1 LITTSL
7 FIIFETR
14 HFAMAENLIIAQS
27 TSKEERYQVLVP
39 QIEALT
45 AGEPDLIAN
54 LSNIAAALR
63 QTMNFFWVGFY
74 IVKNNELV
82 LGPFQ
87 GPIACTRIAFGKGV
101 CGASWKE
108 GRTIIV
114 PDVDEFPGHIACS
127 SDSKSEIVLP
137 AMKNGEV
144 ALVLD
149 VDSDQLNDFD
159 ETDKLYLSKVIS
171 MIEKMV

>member
-1 LITTSL
+1 
-7 FIIFETR
+7 
-14 HFAMAENLIIAQS
+14 MAENLIIAQS
-27 TSKEERYQVLVP
+27 IDKAERYKTLVP

-45 AGEPDLIAN
+45 DGEPDLIAN

-63 QTMNFFWVGFY
+63 QPMNFFWVGFY
-74 IVKNNELV
+74 LVKNNELV

-87 GPIACTRIAFGKGV
+87 GPIACTRIALGKGV

-108 GRTIIV
+108 KKIIIV
-114 PDVDEFPGHIACS
+114 PNVDEFPGHIACS

-144 ALVLD
+144 VLILD
-149 VDSDQLNDFD
+149 VDSDQLSDFD
-159 ETDKLYLSKVIS
+159 ETDRIYLSQVMNI
-171 MIEKMV
+171 IEKFI

>member
-1 LITTSL
+1 
-7 FIIFETR
+7 
-14 HFAMAENLIIAQS
+14 MAENLIIAAS
-27 TSKEERYQVLVP
+27 TDKEERYATLIP

-45 AGEPDLIAN
+45 FGEPDLIAN
-54 LSNIAAALR
+54 LSNIGAALR

-87 GPIACTRIAFGKGV
+87 GPIACTRISFGKGV
-101 CGASWKE
+101 CGACWKE
-108 GRTIIV
+108 RKTIIV
-114 PDVDEFPGHIACS
+114 PNVDEFPGHIACS

-137 AMKNGEV
+137 ALKNGKV

-149 VDSDQLNDFD
+149 VDSDRLNDFD
-159 ETDKLYLSKVIS
+159 ETDNKYLSLVMNI
-171 MIEKMV
+171 IEKFI